1 MDGARGG
8 GGGGGVA
15 EVVERLRRAVE
26 ASARARRQGEGGS
39 RALTES
45 SAARLRAVRRKMAR
59 ATAALVGGGWDA
71 RARDD
76 DGEEEEEE
84 EEEASDSASD
94 AAADAEER
102 FRDVR
107 DAIDARCDAIDAAV
121 MEARGDGDGDG
132 DGDWDEGA
140 ATTTATRRRTTRH
153 DATLARP
160 QESFEDAVDNRREN
174 VAHNGSRKPVGYES
188 YEAFATFAKRRDE
201 YPEFILRSG
210 PATLPTPMDE
220 DHALQ
225 VVETVDA
232 LEELAAHL
240 EECKEFAVDL
250 EHHSYRSFKG
260 FTCLMQISTR
270 ERDFVV
276 DVLALRSH
284 VRDALGKAFADAD
297 KLKVMHGADND
308 VQWLQK
314 DFGMFVSCLFDTG
327 QAARVLELP
336 SKGLAYLLHHY
347 CGIKANKRFQLADW
361 RLRPLTK
368 EMVEYA
374 RGDTH
379 HLLYVHDRLKEALR
393 ARSEDSIAETLARSR
408 DVCFK
413 RYVPPSFD
421 DGAYYE
427 DLLKTDNLKELS
439 EPQLA
444 VYAALF
450 DWRDRAARDADES
463 LGYVLPRALMLRLAL
478 TVPSTTRALLAEC
491 RGEAPLVAKHAAQ
504 VADLISRAHAV
515 GAPSFKPNG
524 AEAPEGAVPEVV
536 VAARPAVE
544 RDALTNELTSTAAA
558 LPAQE
563 RVLAPVSAAATTTK
577 RKRGSMASLM
587 GGAKSSHASASTM
600 IPMAQI
606 FDVWGND
613 AEPAVA
619 PPVNDSTIA
628 VDAATTNAASKASER
643 VVERRAAREEIEL
656 PGGVRVPAP
665 LRKVD
670 KHLPFVIP
678 TNEMSRADEAASARA
693 ELAARRA
700 ETMRGYESTDSDDD
714 EDEITEEMKR
724 DAQDF
729 DLDASRKT
737 FASLAKE
744 KFGMTGTDLLF
755 KPIEVEKKRGFN
767 QRFKA
772 AYDEP
777 FKAGPKSKSFPRSG
791 NRNTTF
797 QN

>member
-1 MDGARGG
+1 MDRADDVAAAGA
-8 GGGGGVA
+8 VA
-15 EVVERLRRAVE
+15 DVVERLRRAVD
-26 ASARARRQGEGGS
+26 ARARARPGRES
-39 RALTES
+39 ASFALAES
-45 SAARLRAVRRKMAR
+45 SAARARAVRRRIAR
-59 ATAALVGGGWDA
+59 ATEALVGGGGDA
-71 RARDD
+71 RRGRDD
-76 DGEEEEEE
+76 DEDDEDDDEDDEE
-84 EEEASDSASD
+84 
-94 AAADAEER
+94 DAEEM

-121 MEARGDGDGDG
+121 MEARGDGKGDKG
-132 DGDWDEGA
+132 EEGA
-140 ATTTATRRRTTRH
+140 ATTRGATTGRRPTRH

-174 VAHNGSRKPVGYES
+174 TAHNGSRKPVGYES

-225 VVETVDA
+225 VVETVDE

-408 DVCFK
+408 DVCLK

-421 DGAYYE
+421 DGAYYD
-427 DLLKTDNLKELS
+427 DLLKTDNLKELG

-515 GAPSFKPNG
+515 GAPSFKPNA
-524 AEAPEGAVPEVV
+524 AEAPEDAVAEVV

-544 RDALTNELTSTAAA
+544 RDALTTELASTAAA

-563 RVLAPVSAAATTTK
+563 RVLAPVSAAAAKTTK

-587 GGAKSSHASASTM
+587 GGVKASHASASTV
-600 IPMAQI
+600 IPMSQI
-606 FDVWGND
+606 FDVWGKD

-619 PPVNDSTIA
+619 PPVNDSAIA
-628 VDAATTNAASKASER
+628 VDAAATNANAASKASEQ
-643 VVERRAAREEIEL
+643 VVERRAARQEIEL

-665 LRKVD
+665 LRQVD

-678 TNEMSRADEAASARA
+678 SNELSRADEAASARA

-724 DAQDF
+724 EAQDF

-755 KPIEVEKKRGFN
+755 KPIEVEKKQGFN

-772 AYDEP
+772 VYDEP